1 MSLGNKKIDTVCT
14 ILSFK
19 VVIDKV
25 QKYKNNLKIEW
36 GFSNWESKKEVLKM
50 IKVEN
55 ITNKN
60 GRKIPNQFIIETNK
74 KIYFQSYNSIIVK
87 KEKGKIYLDVNYWD
101 YSLTTGKY
109 RNLFLGEDK
118 KTTERKIKEGVYILT
133 NLNGK

>member
-1 MSLGNKKIDTVCT
+1 
-14 ILSFK
+14 
-19 VVIDKV
+19 
-25 QKYKNNLKIEW
+25 
-36 GFSNWESKKEVLKM
+36 M